1 MCVVVSLL
9 VVCYKGVVTIRTV
22 LFWDGTDWG
31 GARGNLWRW
40 GVVGAG
46 QIVAAGRHVSG
57 AMT

>member
-1 MCVVVSLL
+1 M
-9 VVCYKGVVTIRTV
+9 VVCYKGTVTIRTV
-22 LFWDGTDWG
+22 LFWDKTDWG